1 MEASEPLKEEV
12 AEVAVEEVEVAEVA
26 EVAGEPLAVQA
37 VAVAEAE
44 AEALAVAEAEVEPET
59 KGGRYHIRRTC
70 KIGIIVKT

>member
-37 VAVAEAE
+37 VAE

>member
-12 AEVAVEEVEVAEVA
+12 AEEEVEVAEVA

-37 VAVAEAE
+37 VAEAE
-44 AEALAVAEAEVEPET
+44 AEPAT

-70 KIGIIVKT
+70 KIGIIVKI

>member
-26 EVAGEPLAVQA
+26 GEPLAVQA
-37 VAVAEAE
+37 VAVAE

>member
-1 MEASEPLKEEV
+1 MSFV
-12 AEVAVEEVEVAEVA
+12 FY
-26 EVAGEPLAVQA
+26 GEPLAVQA

-44 AEALAVAEAEVEPET
+44 AEAEALAVAEAEVEPAT

>member
-44 AEALAVAEAEVEPET
+44 ALAVAEAEVEPET